1 MLHPSALQLHQQIVI
16 DGKTEVVVGIAPDSI
31 LCATNTPYCIHQ
43 YHHVVPGEILQPGNY
58 VVTKEAIERLR
69 ALIDGLLI
77 REDDLLEDWRVAA
90 SGCHDLWHENKRLRA
105 ALREAREDILLR
117 HNARGSEAAG
127 TDEEA
132 VSFIDAALAGE
143 KTND

>member
-1 MLHPSALQLHQQIVI
+1 MTDDIVTRLRVWSADESTWDLL
-16 DGKTEVVVGIAPDSI
+16 TEAAD
-31 LCATNTPYCIHQ
+31 
-43 YHHVVPGEILQPGNY
+43 EI
-58 VVTKEAIERLR
+58 KRLR
-69 ALIDGLLI
+69 AALHEWDALIQHQYSGS
-77 REDDLLEDWRVAA
+77 REAMSDMTYSAQRTAHVLHGKEPWPMQTRVEKLE
-90 SGCHDLWHENKRLRA
+90 A

-143 KTND
+143 KTDG

>member
-1 MLHPSALQLHQQIVI
+1 M
-16 DGKTEVVVGIAPDSI
+16 
-31 LCATNTPYCIHQ
+31 
-43 YHHVVPGEILQPGNY
+43 
-58 VVTKEAIERLR
+58 KEEQ
-69 ALIDGLLI
+69 
-77 REDDLLEDWRVAA
+77 DDLTLVYMFGFKNGRNSTKDEI
-90 SGCHDLWHENKRLRA
+90 ERLRA

-143 KTND
+143 KAND

>member
-1 MLHPSALQLHQQIVI
+1 MTDDFIVDLKDYIRVERKYPHEAWCDPDDVQAAI
-16 DGKTEVVVGIAPDSI
+16 D
-31 LCATNTPYCIHQ
+31 
-43 YHHVVPGEILQPGNY
+43 EI
-58 VVTKEAIERLR
+58 E
-69 ALIDGLLI
+69 
-77 REDDLLEDWRVAA
+77 
-90 SGCHDLWHENKRLRA
+90 RLRA

-143 KTND
+143 KTDGNN